1 MSKDLI
7 TLEDAGKSIDA
18 IVSKCAPLA
27 MESANFSS
35 ALAVADGIKHLRMIF
50 KTHPGIKET
59 VEAMQNTRL
68 GFLTDRTPKSIA
80 ASKAQGKPLLPY
92 TYDEVAEACIE
103 AMIKGFRITNNEFNI
118 IAGNF
123 YPAKNGKYRKIIEYP
138 GITDFQFTTTS
149 PVYEA
154 DNKAA
159 KVQAYASWYK
169 DGIKQSLGISAPDK
183 GIQDTQVFK
192 IRVNAYM
199 GEDAIIGKAHSKLF
213 SRVLERITGKVQ
225 PEATDLEFGG
235 GAVVDMETVEEKTL
249 TKAEALKEKLR
260 EAKKEE
266 ASEPPPKTDIPPDM
280 RTASAPACP
289 KDNSLPATIEGCAF
303 CPDHDSCPAA
313 KEISH
318 NA

>member
-18 IVSKCAPLA
+18 IVSRCAPLA

-50 KTHPGIKET
+50 TTHPGIKET

-80 ASKAQGKPLLPY
+80 ASKAQGKTLTAY
-92 TYDEVAEACIE
+92 TYEEVAEACIE

-149 PVYEA
+149 PIYEA
-154 DNKAA
+154 DNKA
-159 KVQAYASWYK
+159 KVQAYASWCK

-235 GAVVDMETVEEKTL
+235 GVVVDMETVEEKTL
-249 TKAEALKEKLR
+249 TKAEALKGKLR
-260 EAKKEE
+260 EAKKQEIST
-266 ASEPPPKTDIPPDM
+266 SESDKKT
-280 RTASAPACP
+280 APVCP
-289 KDNSLPATIEGCAF
+289 LDGSLPITVEGCVF
-303 CPDHDSCPAA
+303 CTEHDKCPVA
-313 KEISH
+313 KEVITT
-318 NA
+318 